1 MASSGIKLHPVA
13 SSDIKWHQ
21 LASSDIKWDQVGSG
35 GIKWQ
40 VTYYLLLANWYL
52 HLDTCYPILATLNY
66 FTFHSKYFTWIT
78 LPTLLFLNYFTLFTS
93 VDVLCFSNL
102 QSFEFSKSNNGLA
115 SLSLAQLSPSLFLH
129 IPVKYLKK
137 DNIVSEQQKLRN
149 NKKFQPQKAKNKKA
163 QMLKN

>member
-21 LASSDIKWDQVGSG
+21 LASSDIKWDKVGSG

-93 VDVLCFSNL
+93 VDVLCFLNL

-115 SLSLAQLSPSLFLH
+115 SLSLAQLSPSLFG
-129 IPVKYLKK
+129 LKSFWSIYFLLK
-137 DNIVSEQQKLRN
+137 I
-149 NKKFQPQKAKNKKA
+149 FWA
-163 QMLKN
+163 QGFLD

>member
-52 HLDTCYPILATLNY
+52 HLDTCYLILATLNY

-102 QSFEFSKSNNGLA
+102 QSFEFSKSNKLNGLA
-115 SLSLAQLSPSLFLH
+115 SLSLAQLSPSLFGWYLGD
-129 IPVKYLKK
+129 ILVIFRWYFGNILMIFINQISPKYHL
-137 DNIVSEQQKLRN
+137 NI
-149 NKKFQPQKAKNKKA
+149 A
-163 QMLKN
+163 